1 MKKLLI
7 IFFCLFLMVG
17 ATTIH
22 AEDNTEEVISYEEL
36 KGKKVG
42 IQTGSI
48 LDRILPNIIEDVQ
61 IVYYESLS
69 DMREA
74 LLSGKVDA
82 ISADEPKLRYMAA
95 IDSQIVYRKDV
106 FEYMEYAFI
115 FNKDNGKALCNEFN
129 QYVKKIKDNGFLDE
143 MINDWFDPK
152 QNRDFPDYESLPN
165 KNGVISYAIDAQLAP
180 FCFVKDGKYAGL
192 EVEIMTRFC
201 EERGYA
207 LEITNV
213 QFASLTPG
221 VYSGKYNIASSCIT
235 ITDERKQSV
244 LFSDPTYIGGSTIAI
259 KKDSDVPS
267 YTDYAQKSIAILTG
281 SSFSGLV
288 DRVLPEAKK
297 VFLDTTSDTLL
308 ALKTNKVDATVLDEP
323 VARSVVAQ
331 DHELMIADGYLDK
344 CDFAYAFAKNEEGK
358 KMCDDISSFV
368 QNLKESGKLEQLQ
381 NKWFDSVPSESLME
395 VNPNELKNINGTLR
409 VGGFDYPPF
418 VIQGKE
424 MVFGYDIDILA
435 LFALENGYDLEFV
448 NLNSA
453 SLIAALQSNKCNI
466 ATTALAVTEERAEQV
481 YFSEPNYSGGVVLAI
496 RRENTGSESFLNSLI
511 DSFNKTFIR
520 EDRYKLFLQGIG
532 TTLLITLLSVLFGT
546 ILGFIIF
553 LLCHKGNVFA
563 NWLAKLFSTI
573 MTGLPIVVLLMILYY
588 VVFGNSSIS
597 GAAVSIIGFSLVF
610 SAEVFSMMNN
620 AVKAVDYGQNEAA
633 YALGYGYWSS
643 FFRYI
648 LPQAI
653 PHFLPPYRGSLVSL
667 VKATAIVGYVAVQ
680 DLTKMGDI
688 VRSRTYEAFFP
699 LIAIAII
706 YFVLGRLLVFII
718 NRLTIFLDPS
728 RRSKKDILKGIE
740 THD

>member
-1 MKKLLI
+1 MIKRLLI
-7 IFFCLFLMVG
+7 IFFCLFLMAGV
-17 ATTIH
+17 TTIH

-244 LFSDPTYIGGSTIAI
+244 LFSDPTYIGGST
-259 KKDSDVPS
+259 
-267 YTDYAQKSIAILTG
+267 
-281 SSFSGLV
+281 
-288 DRVLPEAKK
+288 
-297 VFLDTTSDTLL
+297 
-308 ALKTNKVDATVLDEP
+308 
-323 VARSVVAQ
+323 
-331 DHELMIADGYLDK
+331 
-344 CDFAYAFAKNEEGK
+344 
-358 KMCDDISSFV
+358 
-368 QNLKESGKLEQLQ
+368 
-381 NKWFDSVPSESLME
+381 
-395 VNPNELKNINGTLR
+395 
-409 VGGFDYPPF
+409 
-418 VIQGKE
+418 
-424 MVFGYDIDILA
+424 
-435 LFALENGYDLEFV
+435 
-448 NLNSA
+448 
-453 SLIAALQSNKCNI
+453 
-466 ATTALAVTEERAEQV
+466 
-481 YFSEPNYSGGVVLAI
+481 LAI
-496 RRENTGSESFLNSLI
+496 RKENTGSESFLNSLI

-553 LLCHKGNVFA
+553 LLCHKGNEFA

-706 YFVLGRLLVFII
+706 YFVLGRLLVFVID
-718 NRLTIFLDPS
+718 RLTLFLDPS